1 MKNELYQEA
10 YYGKLPELE
19 ECGKLFDSIIQRA
32 RKEGTKCNPMKYPE
46 LRKIEK
52 LFCKLF
58 GFKSTVIYFIP
69 YDSTVNAY
77 TICLFSKMI
86 LGEAK
91 DFIEKRPDKGF
102 YDNSHKSFL
111 SIYCYTGM
119 LMEHIGLT
127 GDELLACILHE
138 VGHNFDFSA
147 YHMFDY
153 VVQNI
158 LTFGTA
164 SIGVKKTSSIEHMNG
179 VKLDY
184 LNEVKKEA
192 EYSYDHQDYRN
203 DENERMERNL
213 KRFYDKGKIKLML
226 GFLFNVLYAPV
237 GLIISPFVQLGMVGG
252 KMSEQFADSF
262 ATAYG
267 YGNELATC
275 LSKINKCPVKL
286 KDNSKIATVFRDL
299 NSCMVEILF
308 ACTEVHGTNQERVKN
323 SIKKLK
329 ADLIT
334 SDYPPELKD
343 ELKKEIAKLEEYY
356 QTLLYATPDEQQKIT
371 KSWRRF
377 CDTFFD
383 GGFNFFKHLKPN
395 RV

>member
-184 LNEVKKEA
+184 LNEVKKK
-192 EYSYDHQDYRN
+192 QN
-203 DENERMERNL
+203 
-213 KRFYDKGKIKLML
+213 I
-226 GFLFNVLYAPV
+226 V
-237 GLIISPFVQLGMVGG
+237 IIIRTIEMM
-252 KMSEQFADSF
+252 K
-262 ATAYG
+262 T
-267 YGNELATC
+267 
-275 LSKINKCPVKL
+275 
-286 KDNSKIATVFRDL
+286 
-299 NSCMVEILF
+299 
-308 ACTEVHGTNQERVKN
+308 
-323 SIKKLK
+323 
-329 ADLIT
+329 
-334 SDYPPELKD
+334 
-343 ELKKEIAKLEEYY
+343 KE
-356 QTLLYATPDEQQKIT
+356 
-371 KSWRRF
+371 WRE
-377 CDTFFD
+377 T
-383 GGFNFFKHLKPN
+383 
-395 RV
+395 